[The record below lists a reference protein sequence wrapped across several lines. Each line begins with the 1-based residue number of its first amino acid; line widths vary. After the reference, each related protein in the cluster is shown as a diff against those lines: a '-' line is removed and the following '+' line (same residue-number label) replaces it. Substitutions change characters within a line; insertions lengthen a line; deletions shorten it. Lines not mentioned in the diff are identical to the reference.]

1 MKEKVL
7 NLLSEV
13 DSALSLEEIDSRLGN
28 STVSE
33 TQELMQVL
41 KELCEDCSVYH
52 SNKDKY
58 LLLEKSHLVKG
69 VLRANRKGFGFVEGG
84 DPTRQDDDIF
94 VSSSNMNGAIHN
106 DIVLVEIT
114 SKKGVDRKEGRILK
128 IIKREL
134 KEVVG
139 IVQYDKDKCM
149 VVPDDKKLKIKI
161 EVDKKNT
168 MDAVDGHKVTVELL
182 GLISGTRYR
191 GRITRILGHKNDPGV
206 DILSIIYKYNIDTV
220 FDDETMAELEQIPNE
235 VHEEELVG
243 RKDLRD
249 QVIFTI
255 DGDDTKDIDDAIS
268 IKKLENG
275 NYELGVHIADVSYYV
290 KENSAIDHEA
300 MMRGTSVYLV
310 DRVIPMLPHK
320 LSNGICSLNPGV
332 DRLTISC
339 VMEINPKGTV
349 EKYDIFPSV
358 IKSRIQMTYNKVNE
372 ILEKDT
378 IPVGYEPFADDLRLM
393 EELAELIHKYKM
405 ERGNLDFDTDEA
417 KILVDE
423 NCHPIKIDK
432 RYRGKGENLIEEFM
446 IMANETVAT
455 HIFYMQ
461 LPFIYRIHEYP
472 KEEKIRGFLSF
483 LASLGYTYTGNM
495 KDMKPKNLQRLL
507 LYLKDKKEY
516 KILSSLLLRNMQKAV
531 YKPQN
536 LGHYG
541 LASPCY
547 THFTSPIRRYPDTTV
562 HRLLRTYLFENK
574 IDANTLAHW
583 EEKLNFVADN
593 SSARERASVNCE
605 REVEDMKMAEYM
617 EDHIG
622 EEFEGMI
629 SSVMNFGMFV
639 QLDNLVEGLVPIKD
653 MDDFYHFDEVALTLR
668 GERTNKFYRIGDRV
682 LIKVKSASKEEQMID
697 FEIIKKLGD

>member
-7 NLLSEV
+7 ALLEQC
-13 DSALSLEEIDSRLGN
+13 DHALAIEEIDQALGH
-28 STVSE
+28 TKVEE
-33 TQELMQVL
+33 TRELIQVL
-41 KELCEDCSVYH
+41 QALCDDYTVYR

-58 LLLEKSHLVKG
+58 LLMEKSHLLKG

-84 DPTRQDDDIF
+84 DPTRQDDDIY
-94 VSSSNMNGAIHN
+94 VSKENMNGAIHN

-128 IIKREL
+128 IVHRDL

-139 IVQYDKDKCM
+139 MVQYQHDQCF
-149 VVPDDKKLKIKI
+149 VIPDDAKLKIQI

-168 MDAVDGHKVTVELL
+168 MDAVDGHKVTVSLL

-191 GRITRILGHKNDPGV
+191 GKITRILGHKNDPGV

-220 FDDETMAELEQIPNE
+220 FDDETVAQLDSIPME
-235 VHEEELVG
+235 VKEEEMVG
-243 RKDLRD
+243 RTDLRD

-268 IKKLENG
+268 IRKKENG

-290 KENSAIDHEA
+290 KENTPLDQEA

-320 LSNGICSLNPGV
+320 LSNGICSLNPNV
-332 DRLTISC
+332 DRLAISC
-339 VMEINPKGTV
+339 VMEIDGTGKV
-349 EKYDIFPSV
+349 KDYDIFPSV
-358 IKSRIQMTYNKVNE
+358 IRSRIQMTYKKVNS
-372 ILEKDT
+372 ILERNEV
-378 IPVGYEPFADDLRLM
+378 PSGYEPFVDDLKQM
-393 EELAELIHKYKM
+393 AELAKIIRKSKK
-405 ERGNLDFDTDEA
+405 ERGYLDFDTDEA
-417 KILVDE
+417 KIIVDE
-423 NCHPIKIDK
+423 KCHPIEIKK
-432 RYRGKGENLIEEFM
+432 RERGTGENLIEDFM

-455 HIFYMQ
+455 HIFNMQ
-461 LPFIYRIHEYP
+461 LPFIYRVHEYP
-472 KEEKIRGFLSF
+472 KEEKIREYLSF
-483 LASLGYTYTGNM
+483 IGTLGYTFTGDLKNTH
-495 KDMKPKNLQRLL
+495 PKTIQRLL
-507 LYLKDKKEY
+507 EFLKDKKEY

-562 HRLLRTYLFENK
+562 HRLLRTYLFEHK
-574 IDANTLAHW
+574 LDPETIAHW
-583 EEKLNFVADN
+583 EEKLNFVAEN
-593 SSARERASVNCE
+593 SSSRERASVNCE

-653 MDDFYHFDEVALTLR
+653 MDDFYHFDETTLSLK
-668 GERTNKFYRIGDRV
+668 GERSKKVYRIGDRLLV
-682 LIKVKSASKEEQMID
+682 RVKRASKEEQMID
-697 FEIIKKLGD
+697 FEIVKKIEE